1 MLHVLASQRRQRRRR
16 LLQPLLVLELLC
28 LGQIAAL
35 SLPNG
40 TMLSGNDGN
49 AVGNVNLPTLGG
61 AGLGIVNGSLGS
73 GGVNSGSASSPGGG
87 GSGGSSGSQSNQEL
101 NAGGNT
107 LGAGAGGSG
116 PGGGAGAA
124 GSSNNSA
131 LLQAPKEKQYE
142 RCTGPGDPGPCKQ
155 YIYKWRYEP
164 STSECTTFIWGGCD
178 GNPHNR
184 FSTEA
189 ECLYHC
195 IGGPRKRIIVVS
207 QESISYQKCAFPF
220 PSLLLSP
227 SADTLP
233 PFLQSTTR
241 EPSTTESSLASYT
254 PSPAQLPVG
263 YGGAGGGA
271 GGGGYGGGG
280 YGSGTTP
287 VPIEQRGP
295 ELTFAE
301 TGQDKTFVFAKNNT
315 FIQMD
320 GDIIQT
326 FQLR

>member
-1 MLHVLASQRRQRRRR
+1 ML
-16 LLQPLLVLELLC
+16 PLLVLQLLC

-40 TMLSGNDGN
+40 TMLSGDGN
-49 AVGNVNLPTLGG
+49 AASNVNLPTLGG

-73 GGVNSGSASSPGGG
+73 GGVNSGGASSPGGG
-87 GSGGSSGSQSNQEL
+87 GNVGGGGSGSQSNQEL

-116 PGGGAGAA
+116 AGGGGAGAA

-195 IGGPRKRIIVVS
+195 IGGPRKRIIVVN
-207 QESISYQKCAFPF
+207 QKSISYQKCAFP
-220 PSLLLSP
+220 SLLLFSFLLQTLYRHFCSLPHASQAPQNPRWPATRQVRHNCQLAMVALEEALAVVGMAVAGVMAVAPRRCP
-227 SADTLP
+227 SSNVD
-233 PFLQSTTR
+233 
-241 EPSTTESSLASYT
+241 PS
-254 PSPAQLPVG
+254 
-263 YGGAGGGA
+263 
-271 GGGGYGGGG
+271 
-280 YGSGTTP
+280 
-287 VPIEQRGP
+287 
-295 ELTFAE
+295 
-301 TGQDKTFVFAKNNT
+301 
-315 FIQMD
+315 
-320 GDIIQT
+320 
-326 FQLR
+326 

>member
-1 MLHVLASQRRQRRRR
+1 MPVATRWV
-16 LLQPLLVLELLC
+16 PVPAAVELVAELELLAARTTQRC
-28 LGQIAAL
+28 CRHQKRSNMNAAL
-35 SLPNG
+35 DPVIPGHASSTSTSGATNPRPASAPRSFGVAAMAIRTIALAPRPSASTIALADHVSELLLSVRSLSAIKS
-40 TMLSGNDGN
+40 MLS
-49 AVGNVNLPTLGG
+49 L
-61 AGLGIVNGSLGS
+61 
-73 GGVNSGSASSPGGG
+73 
-87 GSGGSSGSQSNQEL
+87 
-101 NAGGNT
+101 
-107 LGAGAGGSG
+107 
-116 PGGGAGAA
+116 
-124 GSSNNSA
+124 
-131 LLQAPKEKQYE
+131 
-142 RCTGPGDPGPCKQ
+142 
-155 YIYKWRYEP
+155 
-164 STSECTTFIWGGCD
+164 
-178 GNPHNR
+178 
-184 FSTEA
+184 
-189 ECLYHC
+189 
-195 IGGPRKRIIVVS
+195 
-207 QESISYQKCAFPF
+207 
-220 PSLLLSP
+220 SLLLSSL

-254 PSPAQLPVG
+254 PSPAQLPAG